1 MLVTLKLLE
10 IVLDESSQVWA
21 RIYRAAII
29 DKKVRR

>member
-21 RIYRAAII
+21 RIYRTVLQLLT
-29 DKKVRR
+29 KK